1 MKWIKIYEDFKDP
14 ELEKTSW
21 QVTKGDKTI
30 KITLQDVLDVLD
42 DVCQIDPK
50 ELEHLLIKTKRDP
63 KRVSRADLSYP
74 IILLKKAGK
83 IISILDGQHRV
94 VKALESGDEIRY
106 RVLDLDVS
114 DEKFK
119 SVFDIIY
126 PGKIEISR
134 SKS

>member
-1 MKWIKIYEDFKDP
+1 MKWIKLYEDFKDP

-42 DVCQIDPK
+42 DGYQIDPK

-94 VKALESGDEIRY
+94 VKALESGDEIRC

-119 SVFDIIY
+119 SVFDII
-126 PGKIEISR
+126 
-134 SKS
+134 

>member
-1 MKWIKIYEDFKDP
+1 MKWIKLYEDFKDP

-42 DVCQIDPK
+42 DGYQIDPK

-94 VKALESGDEIRY
+94 VKALESGDEIRC

-119 SVFDIIY
+119 SVFEII
-126 PGKIEISR
+126 
-134 SKS
+134 

>member
-1 MKWIKIYEDFKDP
+1 MKWIKLYEDFKDS

-30 KITLQDVLDVLD
+30 KITLQEVLDVLD
-42 DVCQIDPK
+42 DGYQMDPK

-94 VKALESGDEIRY
+94 VKALESGDEIRC

-119 SVFDIIY
+119 SVFDII
-126 PGKIEISR
+126 
-134 SKS
+134 

>member
-1 MKWIKIYEDFKDP
+1 MKWIKLYEDFKDS

-42 DVCQIDPK
+42 DGYQIDPK

-94 VKALESGDEIRY
+94 VKALESGDEIRC

-119 SVFDIIY
+119 SVFAII
-126 PGKIEISR
+126 
-134 SKS
+134 

>member
-1 MKWIKIYEDFKDP
+1 MKWIKLYEDFKDS

-30 KITLQDVLDVLD
+30 KITLQEVLDVLD
-42 DVCQIDPK
+42 DGYQIDPK

-94 VKALESGDEIRY
+94 VKALESGDEIRC

-119 SVFDIIY
+119 SVFEII
-126 PGKIEISR
+126 
-134 SKS
+134 

>member
-1 MKWIKIYEDFKDP
+1 MKWIKLYEDFKDS

-42 DVCQIDPK
+42 DGYQIDPK

-94 VKALESGDEIRY
+94 VKALESGDEIRC

-119 SVFDIIY
+119 SVFEII
-126 PGKIEISR
+126 
-134 SKS
+134 

>member
-1 MKWIKIYEDFKDP
+1 MKWIKLYEDFKDS

-42 DVCQIDPK
+42 DGYQIDPK

-94 VKALESGDEIRY
+94 VKALESGDEIRC

-119 SVFDIIY
+119 SVFDII
-126 PGKIEISR
+126 
-134 SKS
+134 

>member
-1 MKWIKIYEDFKDP
+1 MKWIKLYEDFKDS

-30 KITLQDVLDVLD
+30 KITLQEVLDVLD
-42 DVCQIDPK
+42 DGYQIDPK

-83 IISILDGQHRV
+83 IISILDGLHRV
-94 VKALESGDEIRY
+94 VKALESGDEIRC

-119 SVFDIIY
+119 SVFDII
-126 PGKIEISR
+126 
-134 SKS
+134 

>member
-1 MKWIKIYEDFKDP
+1 MKWIKLYEDFKDL

-42 DVCQIDPK
+42 DGYQIDPK

-63 KRVSRADLSYP
+63 KRISRADLSYP

-94 VKALESGDEIRY
+94 VKALESGDEIRC

-119 SVFDIIY
+119 SVFDII
-126 PGKIEISR
+126 
-134 SKS
+134 

>member
-1 MKWIKIYEDFKDP
+1 MKWIKLYEDFKDS

-30 KITLQDVLDVLD
+30 KITLQEVLDVLD
-42 DVCQIDPK
+42 DGYQIDPK

-94 VKALESGDEIRY
+94 VKALESGDEIRC

-119 SVFDIIY
+119 SVFDII
-126 PGKIEISR
+126 
-134 SKS
+134 